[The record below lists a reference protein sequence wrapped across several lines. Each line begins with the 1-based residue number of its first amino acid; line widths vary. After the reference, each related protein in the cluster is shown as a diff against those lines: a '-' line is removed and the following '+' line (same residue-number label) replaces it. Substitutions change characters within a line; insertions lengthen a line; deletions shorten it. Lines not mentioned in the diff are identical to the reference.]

1 MFNRYLRNMKRIYI
15 SMEQAQK
22 YVQKGIEVFYENII
36 TTKIKGE
43 AKSDEDLD
51 EVTELVSRIDRFYI
65 ESESLIQ

>member
-1 MFNRYLRNMKRIYI
+1 MKRIYI

-22 YVQKGIEVFYENII
+22 YVQEGIEVFYENII
-36 TTKIKGE
+36 TTKIKGN
-43 AKSDEDLD
+43 AKSDEEID

>member
-1 MFNRYLRNMKRIYI
+1 
-15 SMEQAQK
+15 MEQAQK